1 MSRLR
6 QTRQQELGS
15 QLPIREEE
23 NPLKSGSSP
32 KTVSSNIK
40 QLKSEGIKQKQ
51 AVAIAL
57 DKSRRSK
64 NNTSHK

>member
-6 QTRQQELGS
+6 QTRQQELGN

-23 NPLKSGSSP
+23 NPLKSGSSK
-32 KTVSSNIK
+32 KTISSNIK
-40 QLKSEGIKQKQ
+40 QLKSEGIKQDQ

-57 DKSRRSK
+57 SKSRK
-64 NNTSHK
+64 K